1 MKRVTRNGLIAAA
14 AASGALA
21 AVVPAHADSAAE
33 GAAAGSP
40 GLISGNTVQ
49 LPVHVPVNLCG
60 NTVNVAGLLNPAAGN
75 RCANT
80 GAGGGTAVTG
90 GRGRHGGTGAHGGG
104 RHGGA
109 GTHGGTVGHGG
120 AGYGGSLG
128 DGGGR
133 DGDGDGGGRDG
144 GGAVAHG
151 RGKDSPGVLSG
162 NGLQLPVDLPVNVSG
177 NSVTVVGLG
186 NPAVGN
192 ESANTP
198 GAGPVRAHHP
208 AKPEPKPSTPSAVTP
223 DSGTPGK
230 ALPPSGTAAT
240 LAHTGADGTMS
251 AVAASA
257 AMLLGGAVLY
267 RRFRPASV
275 R

>member
-1 MKRVTRNGLIAAA
+1 MKRVTRNGLIAVA

-21 AVVPAHADSAAE
+21 AAMPAHADSAAD

-60 NTVNVAGLLNPAAGN
+60 NTVNVAGLLNPAAGA
-75 RCANT
+75 RCANQ
-80 GAGGGTAVTG
+80 GGGTAATG
-90 GRGRHGGTGAHGGG
+90 GV

-109 GTHGGTVGHGG
+109 GAHGGTAHRGGTVG
-120 AGYGGSLG
+120 GS
-128 DGGGR
+128 R
-133 DGDGDGGGRDG
+133 DGDG

-151 RGKDSPGVLSG
+151 RGKDSAGVLSG

-177 NSVTVVGLG
+177 NSVTAVGLG

-192 ESANTP
+192 ESVNTS
-198 GAGPVRAHHP
+198 G
-208 AKPEPKPSTPSAVTP
+208 AKPVQAHPGVKPAPRPSTPAAVP
-223 DSGTPGK
+223 
-230 ALPPSGTAAT
+230 ATAGPERVTERGEAVAA
-240 LAHTGADGTMS
+240 LAHTGADGAMP
-251 AVAASA
+251 AIAASA
-257 AMLLGGAVLY
+257 AMLLGGAVLF
-267 RRFRPASV
+267 RRFRPGAV

>member
-21 AVVPAHADSAAE
+21 AVVPAHADSAAD

-75 RCANT
+75 RCANQ
-80 GAGGGTAVTG
+80 GAGGGAAAT
-90 GRGRHGGTGAHGGG
+90 GGG

-109 GTHGGTVGHGG
+109 GAHGG
-120 AGYGGSLG
+120 AAGRGGTA
-128 DGGGR
+128 GGHGT
-133 DGDGDGGGRDG
+133 DSRDG

-151 RGKDSPGVLSG
+151 HGKDSPGVLSG

-177 NSVTVVGLG
+177 NSVTAVGLG
-186 NPAVGN
+186 NAAVGN
-192 ESANTP
+192 ESVNTS
-198 GAGPVRAHHP
+198 GAEPVREHHNVKP
-208 AKPEPKPSTPSAVTP
+208 APRPSTPSA
-223 DSGTPGK
+223 GTPV
-230 ALPPSGTAAT
+230 TAAPERVRPRGGAVAT
-240 LAHTGADGTMS
+240 LAHTGADAAMP
-251 AVAASA
+251 AIAASA

-267 RRFRPASV
+267 RRFRPAAV